1 MAVPPENEVNVKEDL
16 KTEQLG
22 DLKIHFARTM
32 EELAQLTLLPAG

>member
-1 MAVPPENEVNVKEDL
+1 VAKDPYSFAAKEDL